1 MNNKKYKIKNNSIL
15 KNTHNAKKF
24 WKKENVARETAI
36 LRHFLIIFIFFIFII
51 YINTKSD
58 AAYTLNGIENFPDSY
73 KPYLEVLKSKH
84 PEWNFTALYTDLDW
98 NYVIEN
104 ENIFGKNLVPKSY
117 TDEWKNTN
125 PGEYNVEVDSRMG

>member
-15 KNTHNAKKF
+15 KNTHHAKKF
-24 WKKENVARETAI
+24 WKKENVARETSI

-84 PEWNFTALYTDLDW
+84 TEWNFTALYTDLDW